1 MIFSLHGT
9 LIFTDI
15 RSFVVECGG
24 VGYKCTATLNTLS
37 SLPKKGSEV
46 FVYTYMN
53 VKEDAVDLYGFIETT
68 EMECFKL
75 ITSVNGVGP
84 RIGIAILSDFTPD
97 QVALYIASG
106 DSKSLTRASGVG
118 AKLAQR
124 IVLELKDKVAA
135 TDISFKQDLKAVG
148 NVVNHSNAQEAL
160 SAMMALGYSQSEASL
175 AVSRTD
181 QSLSVQQIIK
191 ESLKSLSK

>member
-1 MIFSLHGT
+1 
-9 LIFTDI
+9 
-15 RSFVVECGG
+15 
-24 VGYKCTATLNTLS
+24 
-37 SLPKKGSEV
+37 
-46 FVYTYMN
+46 
-53 VKEDAVDLYGFIETT
+53 
-68 EMECFKL
+68 MECFKL

-84 RIGIAILSDFTPD
+84 RIGIAVLSDFTPD

-124 IVLELKDKVAA
+124 IVLELKDKVVA

-160 SAMMALGYSQSEASL
+160 SALVSLGYSQSEASL

-181 QSLSVQQIIK
+181 QSLNVQQIIK
-191 ESLKSLSK
+191 ESLKSLSR

>member
-1 MIFSLHGT
+1 MIFSLHGK
-9 LIFTDI
+9 LIYTDS

-24 VGYKCTATLNTLS
+24 VGYKCIATLNTLS

-53 VKEDAVDLYGFIETT
+53 VKEDAVDLYGFNETA

-124 IVLELKDKVAA
+124 IVLELKDKVTA
-135 TDISFKQDLKAVG
+135 TDISFKEDLKAVG
-148 NVVNHSNAQEAL
+148 NVVNHTNAQEAL
-160 SAMMALGYSQSEASL
+160 SALVSLGYSQSEASL

-181 QSLSVQQIIK
+181 QSFSVQQIIK
-191 ESLKSLSK
+191 ESLKSLSR